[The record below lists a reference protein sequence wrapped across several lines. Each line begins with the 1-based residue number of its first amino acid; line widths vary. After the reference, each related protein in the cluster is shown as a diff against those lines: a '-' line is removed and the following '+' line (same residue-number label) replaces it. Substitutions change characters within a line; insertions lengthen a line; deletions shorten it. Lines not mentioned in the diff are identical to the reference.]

1 MLINP
6 LNRESLAKAF
16 SGSKLFPFVV
26 IEGFLQDEFAREVA
40 EAYPSFRRA
49 LEEGFSFNY
58 VNERLK
64 VQISDSHRFPEPV
77 RWLNEALAS
86 PDFLADLEAITGVQ
100 SLLADEELAGGGMH
114 LTGSGGRLDVHVD
127 FNYVKERKLHRRLN
141 LLLYLNPVWEESWG
155 GCVELWDR
163 KVKCCQHSFAPI
175 LNRCL
180 IFETSDIS
188 YHSAAPVTCPPS
200 VSRKSFATYYYTK
213 EPPPGWDGKSHSTIF
228 RARPEERFR
237 GYVLMPLERFQ
248 RRLQAGIRGARR
260 ELKRWIVG

>member
-40 EAYPSFRRA
+40 EAYPSFRSA

-64 VQISDSHRFPEPV
+64 VQMTDSHRFPEPV

-127 FNYVKERKLHRRLN
+127 FNYVKERKLHRR
-141 LLLYLNPVWEESWG
+141 
-155 GCVELWDR
+155 
-163 KVKCCQHSFAPI
+163 
-175 LNRCL
+175 
-180 IFETSDIS
+180 S
-188 YHSAAPVTCPPS
+188 Y
-200 VSRKSFATYYYTK
+200 
-213 EPPPGWDGKSHSTIF
+213 G
-228 RARPEERFR
+228 
-237 GYVLMPLERFQ
+237 PLP
-248 RRLQAGIRGARR
+248 L
-260 ELKRWIVG
+260 